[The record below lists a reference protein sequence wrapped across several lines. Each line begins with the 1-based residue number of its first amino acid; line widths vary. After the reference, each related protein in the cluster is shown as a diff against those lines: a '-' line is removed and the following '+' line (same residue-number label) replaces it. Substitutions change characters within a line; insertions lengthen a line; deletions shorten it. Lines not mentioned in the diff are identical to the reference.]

1 MTLRAKLL
9 LLLGGIFASLV
20 VVVHGA
26 ALFFLQ
32 QSVTQLEEQRLTADA
47 QRAQRVLQAAIAD
60 LDRTTRA
67 YAFSGV
73 AYTYLQNH
81 EADHAAGLP
90 FADLLAGQG
99 LDFLLLLDKDDNLVL
114 GQPLDPRS
122 NAATT
127 PARALL
133 QAVEPYRQPDR
144 EGYRGVLLLPA
155 DRAVLLAI
163 HPVLSTPESLSPV
176 GVLIMG
182 RYVDEAESGRRAGL
196 ADLALT
202 FQPVSQIEPAHPALI
217 QDLTAAN
224 DQEYGSVLVES
235 ANRRQLHAYG
245 LISGLDGQP
254 ALLYTVSAARPTFL
268 QGLADLPFLSWLL
281 LLAGLT
287 IGGIGL
293 LGMERLVFK
302 RVTQLAGQ
310 VSAVAQS
317 GDTGQRVE
325 LPGQDELSQL
335 ATAISEMISQLDMA
349 LAEQK
354 ETDEHLQQNLHKT
367 TLLYRVIAAAA
378 ALRDPHQVM
387 ELVCIE
393 LAQALQLPHVTF
405 TLLSSDNE
413 SLRVVAGHGPEGKPP
428 SLGLTIPI
436 QENLLIQTALSTGQS
451 VYIANA
457 QTEPRYGMLQEIA
470 RQRGTVSAFL
480 VPLIIKNQVVGLLE
494 LSAVENRE
502 FSSGERDTVESVVR
516 ATSRALENARLYAA
530 LETELEQRKQAE
542 KELQKAKEWAES
554 ANYAKTEFIST
565 ISHELRVPLTA
576 IQGFADLM
584 LRQLVGPINEA
595 QERYLQTIISNAI
608 RLNNLISDLSDISR
622 IETGRFNL
630 QFNPV
635 DIYDLIEEAVALT
648 EDQIKRRN
656 HTLELRLQEGIPVVW
671 ADRGRLMQI
680 LTNLICNA
688 YKFTPNGGL
697 ITLSARTTIRKLG
710 PRRGLR
716 VAQITVSDNGIGI
729 SPDEQPR
736 VFERFF
742 RSDDDQAREARG
754 TGLGLSIVKNL
765 LELQGGRIWFESSYG
780 QGTTFHFIIPLMDQ
794 LDPLESKP
802 PAATFAAPRAAKYR
816 QKSQI

>member
-9 LLLGGIFASLV
+9 LLLGGMFASLV
-20 VVVHGA
+20 VVVYGA

-32 QSVTQLEEQRLTADA
+32 QSFAQLEEQRLTADA
-47 QRAQRVLQAAIAD
+47 QRAEGVLQATIAD
-60 LDRTTRA
+60 LDRTTRV
-67 YAFSGV
+67 YAFGGA
-73 AYTYLQNH
+73 AYTYLRNPA
-81 EADHAAGLP
+81 ADHAAN
-90 FADLLAGQG
+90 LAFDDISARHE
-99 LDFLLLLDKDDNLVL
+99 LDFLLLLDEDDSLVW

-122 NAATT
+122 NLPT
-127 PARALL
+127 ARASSLL

-155 DRAVLLAI
+155 DRPVLLAI
-163 HPVLSTPESLSPV
+163 RPVLSTPESLSPV

-182 RYVDEAESGRRAGL
+182 RYFDEAESGRLASL

-202 FQPVSQIEPAHPALI
+202 FQPVSQIEPERLTLI
-217 QDLTAAN
+217 QDLAASN
-224 DQEYGSVLVES
+224 DQGYGYVLIEP
-235 ANRRQLHAYG
+235 ANRRQLNAYG
-245 LISGLDGQP
+245 LILGLDGQP
-254 ALLYTVSAARPTFL
+254 ALHYTVSTAGPTYP
-268 QGLADLPFLSWLL
+268 QGLADLPFMSWLL
-281 LLAGLT
+281 LFAGLI

-354 ETDEHLQQNLHKT
+354 ETDENLQQNLHKT

-413 SLRVVAGHGPEGKPP
+413 SLRVVAEHGPEDKPP
-428 SLGLTIPI
+428 SLGLTISI

-457 QTEPRYGMLQEIA
+457 QTDPRYGMLPEIA
-470 RQRGTVSAFL
+470 RQRGTISAFL
-480 VPLIIKNQVVGLLE
+480 VPLVIKNQVVGLLE

-502 FSSGERDTVESVVR
+502 FSSGERDIVESVVR

-542 KELQKAKEWAES
+542 KDLQKAKEWAEA
-554 ANYAKTEFIST
+554 ANFAKTEFIST

-584 LRQLVGPINEA
+584 LRQLVGPVNEA

-635 DIYDLIEEAVALT
+635 DIYELIEEAVALT

-680 LTNLICNA
+680 LTNLISNA
-688 YKFTPNGGL
+688 YKFTPAGGL

-716 VAQITVSDNGIGI
+716 VAQITVRDNGIGI

-765 LELQGGRIWFESSYG
+765 LELQGGRIWFESAYG
-780 QGTTFHFIIPLMDQ
+780 QGTTFHFIVPLMDQ
-794 LDPLESKP
+794 LDPLQAE
-802 PAATFAAPRAAKYR
+802 PRAASVAVPQAAKSR
-816 QKSQI
+816 QRSQI